1 MTILYYKLSHHPTK
15 FGGHRHCSSGD
26 IMVFGYH
33 VTLKDHVIKALN
45 EFMLSRP
52 SRYVTILPSLVAIG
66 TVMVD
71 WRYNNFSLPLDLVRP
86 RNQKVM
92 WFYGLESF
100 MVSHHSFMVSHKFG
114 GHRHCGN
121 GDTMLLVVKGQD
133 STGPCF
139 SLPVLLISKG
149 HGLKARGKQLCDN
162 WKPSFLLRLLFNW
175 RTFSRRV
182 PARWLRQS
190 AKNQVLINQNSKNRW
205 TICI

>member
-1 MTILYYKLSHHPTK
+1 
-15 FGGHRHCSSGD
+15 
-26 IMVFGYH
+26 MVFGYH

-100 MVSHHSFMVSHKFG
+100 MVSHHSFIVSHKFV

-133 STGPCF
+133 STGSCF
-139 SLPVLLISKG
+139 SLPLLLISKG

-162 WKPSFLLRLLFNW
+162 WKPSFLLRLLFKW

-182 PARWLRQS
+182 PACWLRQW
-190 AKNQVLINQNSKNRW
+190 AKNQVLTNQNSKNRW

>member
-1 MTILYYKLSHHPTK
+1 MTILYYKLSHQPTK

-26 IMVFGYH
+26 IMVFVYH

-45 EFMLSRP
+45 EFMVSSP

-86 RNQKVM
+86 RNEKVM

-100 MVSHHSFMVSHKFG
+100 LVSHHSFIVSHKFG
-114 GHRHCGN
+114 DHRHCGN
-121 GDTMLLVVKGQD
+121 GDTMLLVVKGQA
-133 STGPCF
+133 STGSYF
-139 SLPVLLISKG
+139 SLPLLLISKG

-162 WKPSFLLRLLFNW
+162 CKPSFLLRLLFKS
-175 RTFSRRV
+175 RIFSRRV
-182 PARWLRQS
+182 PARWLSQW
-190 AKNQVLINQNSKNRW
+190 AKNQVLTNQNSKNRW